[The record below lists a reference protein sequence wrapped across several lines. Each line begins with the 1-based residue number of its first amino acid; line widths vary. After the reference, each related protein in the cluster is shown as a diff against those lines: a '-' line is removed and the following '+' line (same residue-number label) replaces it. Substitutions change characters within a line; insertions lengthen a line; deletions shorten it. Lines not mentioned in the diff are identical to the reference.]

1 MLNESLVEDWDY
13 VIFQVDILRAVTQ
26 EELAM
31 FRCSPS
37 AKMRRDVKFFL
48 QVLDQSSVLK
58 VSLKKAHRSGLV
70 WLLLEGELPS
80 SAVRPS
86 SFGSPAGCSAV
97 SPQSALRALP
107 ERTKSTLNEFP
118 LPLRRIKVHSREP
131 TAR

>member
-1 MLNESLVEDWDY
+1 MLNESLVEDWDSM
-13 VIFQVDILRAVTQ
+13 IFQVDILRGVTQ
-26 EELAM
+26 EELEM

-86 SFGSPAGCSAV
+86 SFDSPAACSAV
-97 SPQSALRALP
+97 SPSLLSGLHQK
-107 ERTKSTLNEFP
+107 ELNQ
-118 LPLRRIKVHSREP
+118 L
-131 TAR
+131 